1 MHYKTRLYLNFGL
14 IALAFMFITIL
25 FQLDREKRY
34 KTEEIRSKLAAYSE
48 MIDAYLLQ
56 NCDTIE
62 VTHILP
68 EDLRFTIID
77 SEGSVIFDNVIG
89 QEGIVENIQNQCR
102 AVVNAEKDL
111 CPDGEYYQRF
121 VPVGAVKDKKYGTI
135 VLHRSLNQ
143 DDDEEIFGNVAY
155 LTRVEDGKKAVG
167 MARFNITVEEGEAVV
182 IDTYKSKTNPF
193 KREPVR
199 YRGSREMLSFL
210 DKFLKNPKVTDH
222 LTSAY
227 ICLLRTRP
235 LR

>member
-1 MHYKTRLYLNFGL
+1 MSETQPSFDEFLGSGGYSGPPEEQRDPFVAQLNISRPPAVIKAIEEFG
-14 IALAFMFITIL
+14 
-25 FQLDREKRY
+25 
-34 KTEEIRSKLAAYSE
+34 
-48 MIDAYLLQ
+48 
-56 NCDTIE
+56 
-62 VTHILP
+62 
-68 EDLRFTIID
+68 
-77 SEGSVIFDNVIG
+77 GFDNVKD

-121 VPVGAVKDKKYGTI
+121 VPIGAVKGRFGTI

-155 LTRVEDGKKAVG
+155 LTRVEDGKKAIG

>member
-1 MHYKTRLYLNFGL
+1 MSETQPSFDEFLGSGGYSGPPEEQRDPFVAQLNISRPLAVIKAIEEFG
-14 IALAFMFITIL
+14 
-25 FQLDREKRY
+25 
-34 KTEEIRSKLAAYSE
+34 
-48 MIDAYLLQ
+48 
-56 NCDTIE
+56 
-62 VTHILP
+62 
-68 EDLRFTIID
+68 
-77 SEGSVIFDNVIG
+77 GFDNVKD

-121 VPVGAVKDKKYGTI
+121 VPIGAVKGRFGTI

-167 MARFNITVEEGEAVV
+167 MARFNLTVKEGEMVV
-182 IDTYKSKTNPF
+182 IDTYESKGNPF
-193 KREPVR
+193 KRKPVR

>member
-1 MHYKTRLYLNFGL
+1 MSETQPSFGDFLTEGGYDGPPEEQRDPFVAQLNISRPLAVIKAIEEFG
-14 IALAFMFITIL
+14 
-25 FQLDREKRY
+25 
-34 KTEEIRSKLAAYSE
+34 
-48 MIDAYLLQ
+48 
-56 NCDTIE
+56 
-62 VTHILP
+62 
-68 EDLRFTIID
+68 
-77 SEGSVIFDNVIG
+77 GFDNVKG
-89 QEGIVENIQNQCR
+89 QEGIAENIQNQCR

-155 LTRVEDGKKAVG
+155 LTRVEDGKKAIG

>member
-1 MHYKTRLYLNFGL
+1 MSETQPSFDEFLGSGGYSGPPEEQRDPFVAQLNISRPPAVIKAIEEFG
-14 IALAFMFITIL
+14 
-25 FQLDREKRY
+25 
-34 KTEEIRSKLAAYSE
+34 
-48 MIDAYLLQ
+48 
-56 NCDTIE
+56 
-62 VTHILP
+62 
-68 EDLRFTIID
+68 
-77 SEGSVIFDNVIG
+77 GFDNVKD

-121 VPVGAVKDKKYGTI
+121 VPIGAVKGRFGTI

-167 MARFNITVEEGEAVV
+167 MARFNLTVKEGEMVV
-182 IDTYKSKTNPF
+182 IDTYESKGNPF
-193 KREPVR
+193 KRKPVR

>member
-1 MHYKTRLYLNFGL
+1 MSETQPSFDEFLGSGGYSGPPEEQRDPFVAQLNISRPPAVIKAIEEFG
-14 IALAFMFITIL
+14 
-25 FQLDREKRY
+25 
-34 KTEEIRSKLAAYSE
+34 
-48 MIDAYLLQ
+48 
-56 NCDTIE
+56 
-62 VTHILP
+62 
-68 EDLRFTIID
+68 
-77 SEGSVIFDNVIG
+77 GFDNVKD

-121 VPVGAVKDKKYGTI
+121 VPIGAVKGRFGTI

-167 MARFNITVEEGEAVV
+167 IARFNIAVGEGEAVV
-182 IDTYKSKTNPF
+182 IDTYKSKSNPF

>member
-1 MHYKTRLYLNFGL
+1 MSETQPSFGDFLTEGGYDGPPEEQRDPFVAQLNISRPLAVIKAIEEFG
-14 IALAFMFITIL
+14 
-25 FQLDREKRY
+25 
-34 KTEEIRSKLAAYSE
+34 
-48 MIDAYLLQ
+48 
-56 NCDTIE
+56 
-62 VTHILP
+62 
-68 EDLRFTIID
+68 
-77 SEGSVIFDNVIG
+77 GFDNVKD

-167 MARFNITVEEGEAVV
+167 IARFNIAVGEGEAVV
-182 IDTYKSKTNPF
+182 IDTYKSKSNPF

-210 DKFLKNPKVTDH
+210 DKFLNNSKVTDH

>member
-77 SEGSVIFDNVIG
+77 SEGSVAI
-89 QEGIVENIQNQCR
+89 
-102 AVVNAEKDL
+102 
-111 CPDGEYYQRF
+111 
-121 VPVGAVKDKKYGTI
+121 
-135 VLHRSLNQ
+135 
-143 DDDEEIFGNVAY
+143 
-155 LTRVEDGKKAVG
+155 
-167 MARFNITVEEGEAVV
+167 M
-182 IDTYKSKTNPF
+182 
-193 KREPVR
+193 
-199 YRGSREMLSFL
+199 
-210 DKFLKNPKVTDH
+210 
-222 LTSAY
+222 
-227 ICLLRTRP
+227 
-235 LR
+235 

>member
-1 MHYKTRLYLNFGL
+1 MSETQPSFGDFLTEGGYDGPPEEQRDPFVAQLNISRPLAVIKAIEEFG
-14 IALAFMFITIL
+14 
-25 FQLDREKRY
+25 
-34 KTEEIRSKLAAYSE
+34 
-48 MIDAYLLQ
+48 
-56 NCDTIE
+56 
-62 VTHILP
+62 
-68 EDLRFTIID
+68 
-77 SEGSVIFDNVIG
+77 GFDNVKDAK
-89 QEGIVENIQNQCR
+89 GIVEEIQHQQM
-102 AVVNAEKDL
+102 AVANAEKDL

-155 LTRVEDGKKAVG
+155 LTRVEDGKKAIG

-182 IDTYKSKTNPF
+182 IDTYKSKSNPF

-210 DKFLKNPKVTDH
+210 DKFLKNPKAAKH
-222 LTSAY
+222 LISAY
-227 ICLLRTRP
+227 ECLQRTRS

>member
-1 MHYKTRLYLNFGL
+1 MSETQPSFDEFLGSGGYSGPPEEQRDPFVAQLNISRPPAVIKAIEEFG
-14 IALAFMFITIL
+14 
-25 FQLDREKRY
+25 
-34 KTEEIRSKLAAYSE
+34 
-48 MIDAYLLQ
+48 
-56 NCDTIE
+56 
-62 VTHILP
+62 
-68 EDLRFTIID
+68 
-77 SEGSVIFDNVIG
+77 GFDNVKD

-121 VPVGAVKDKKYGTI
+121 VPIGAVKGRFGTI

-167 MARFNITVEEGEAVV
+167 MARFNLTVKEGEMVV
-182 IDTYKSKTNPF
+182 IDTYKSKSNPF